1 VEVSGPQRM
10 MTRNEWD
17 RLQYEYFQRLIDE
30 NRGQKRQVH
39 RAAQVVVAVP
49 MLDVPMA
56 GKSGSLL
63 MATEK
68 AAACSC
74 GGRVSVFGE
83 GGGGNDAGDEAED

>member
-1 VEVSGPQRM
+1 M

-30 NRGQKRQVH
+30 NRGQNHQVH

-63 MATEK
+63 MASPLAEK

>member
-1 VEVSGPQRM
+1 M

-49 MLDVPMA
+49 VTKRKIEYPNI
-56 GKSGSLL
+56 GH
-63 MATEK
+63 
-68 AAACSC
+68 
-74 GGRVSVFGE
+74 V
-83 GGGGNDAGDEAED
+83 